1 MTLTIPNTYSEKF
14 VEFFAAFD
22 SELDTLGIQS
32 YGITISTLE
41 EVFLKVGN
49 LDDKAAP
56 GLVDNTHEQ
65 KIPDL
70 EQQKEVQNFNFK
82 DNASEVDNS
91 FFNNLLAVMYMRFS
105 NYKRNK
111 TALFNDAVIPC
122 ILLILGVGL
131 SQIEKGFDQ
140 PSRII
145 LPDRLP
151 LPQQLVINPTAV
163 AAASTDIPVADLYS
177 TLPNQPGSFN
187 LIEDQDYSST
197 TTITE
202 YIDEIYDNRR
212 SELPYMYGSYQTYS
226 ANKADQHYKF
236 VSHLNLTAEDAPGLF
251 PQYMYESILK
261 QATDNDEF

>member
-122 ILLILGVGL
+122 ILLILVVGL

-177 TLPNQPGSFN
+177 TLPN
-187 LIEDQDYSST
+187 
-197 TTITE
+197 
-202 YIDEIYDNRR
+202 
-212 SELPYMYGSYQTYS
+212 
-226 ANKADQHYKF
+226 
-236 VSHLNLTAEDAPGLF
+236 
-251 PQYMYESILK
+251 
-261 QATDNDEF
+261 